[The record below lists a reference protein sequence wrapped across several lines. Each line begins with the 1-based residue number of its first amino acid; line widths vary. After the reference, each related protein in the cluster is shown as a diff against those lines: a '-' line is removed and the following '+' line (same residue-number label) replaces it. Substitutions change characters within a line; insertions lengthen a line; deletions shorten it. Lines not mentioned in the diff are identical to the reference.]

1 LKINIH
7 FIEGDDMF
15 LIQLEVKLPNIKKYT
30 NNDKCIITLQFG
42 LFTIIWLNATSS
54 ALLKILEI
62 ENIEDIANHDVII
75 NDMQKKYDDLENLK
89 QLEAKRL
96 TKCITGLQEV
106 VHNLTV
112 LTYKKNKK
120 IRHKKS
126 PS

>member
-1 LKINIH
+1 
-7 FIEGDDMF
+7 MF

-54 ALLKILEI
+54 ALLKILEM
-62 ENIEDIANHDVII
+62 ENIEDIANHDIII
-75 NDMQKKYDDLENLK
+75 NDMQEKYDDLEKEK

-96 TKCITGLQEV
+96 TKCITDLQES

-120 IRHKKS
+120 NKT
-126 PS
+126 